1 MLSGYRACTKDNSL
15 QLTNVPGTYQSDG
28 DDDDDDGCVI
38 HELQLDH
45 NHDIDRLHCHL
56 VIAISWLKAIIIKII
71 LSLPLACCSAAVFS
85 DGGFESAHR
94 STENRKH
101 VKWLQRK
108 HFMTNVS
115 TKNQH
120 FIHFQVHGSILSWP

>member
-45 NHDIDRLHCHL
+45 NHQLTIGMLL
-56 VIAISWLKAIIIKII
+56 G
-71 LSLPLACCSAAVFS
+71 CCLF
-85 DGGFESAHR
+85 
-94 STENRKH
+94 
-101 VKWLQRK
+101 
-108 HFMTNVS
+108 
-115 TKNQH
+115 
-120 FIHFQVHGSILSWP
+120 

>member
-15 QLTNVPGTYQSDG
+15 QLTNVPGTYQPDG

-38 HELQLDH
+38 H
-45 NHDIDRLHCHL
+45 NHDIGCLHCHL
-56 VIAISWLKAIIIKII
+56 VIIIIITFII
-71 LSLPLACCSAAVFS
+71 RLPLACCSAAAFS
-85 DGGFESAHR
+85 DGGSESAHR

-101 VKWLQRK
+101 IKWLQRK
-108 HFMTNVS
+108 HFMTDVS
-115 TKNQH
+115 TKNLH